1 MPEASSHVQKSRS
14 GATNSG
20 KSHSKTVTG
29 HSFSISDEEAV
40 YANNLNPDLA
50 FNDERDD
57 AALSP
62 EGLVGEAPNAACY
75 AEILFS
81 PTLKLVIPF
90 NVLADMAETA
100 IPLLLF
106 SPA

>member
-1 MPEASSHVQKSRS
+1 VPEASSHVQKSRS

-29 HSFSISDEEAV
+29 HSFSISDEAAV
-40 YANNLNPDLA
+40 YANKLNPDLPL
-50 FNDERDD
+50 NDEKVD

-62 EGLVGEAPNAACY
+62 EGLVAEPPGAACH
-75 AEILFS
+75 AVILLS
-81 PTLKLVIPF
+81 PTAKLVIPF
-90 NVLADMAETA
+90 NVLADIAETA
-100 IPLLLF
+100 TELLLF